1 MIHRS
6 CSHVEIGTVDADL
19 KACWTKEPNSLLRG
33 HSPTTEQIACD
44 VYAAKTRYKYL
55 GFGTLYSSS
64 WNAKGLGGEVCPIV
78 KEINLT
84 CGVDEVYMWVSVFG
98 EGHLFKPWVIIM
110 ECRKRSAARRTV
122 HARPP
127 SSAGTSCSSTSA
139 LSSSLSK

>member
-1 MIHRS
+1 ML
-6 CSHVEIGTVDADL
+6 EIGTVDADL

-84 CGVDEVYMWVSVFG
+84 CGVDGSET
-98 EGHLFKPWVIIM
+98 IM
-110 ECRKRSAARRTV
+110 RSTRFTCGC
-122 HARPP
+122 PFLEKDTF
-127 SSAGTSCSSTSA
+127 SNLG
-139 LSSSLSK
+139 

>member
-1 MIHRS
+1 M
-6 CSHVEIGTVDADL
+6 SHV
-19 KACWTKEPNSLLRG
+19 P
-33 HSPTTEQIACD
+33 
-44 VYAAKTRYKYL
+44 L
-55 GFGTLYSSS
+55 GSRSANLYGGVREGGAP

-139 LSSSLSK
+139 LSSPLSK